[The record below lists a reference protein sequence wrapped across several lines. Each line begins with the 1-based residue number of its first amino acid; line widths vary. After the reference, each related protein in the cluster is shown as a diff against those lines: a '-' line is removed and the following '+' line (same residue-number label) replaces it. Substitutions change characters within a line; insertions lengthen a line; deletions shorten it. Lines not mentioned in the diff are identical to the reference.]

1 VQVRGLLFCSVETA
15 ELAGCRS
22 CWKKYREKSPGSGLS
37 GDEVQSSRAGIRG
50 LPFFDVKAAG

>member
-1 VQVRGLLFCSVETA
+1 VETA